1 MVNDIYVIYICL
13 VRCVF
18 KKGNIEFNIRKFFI
32 CFIFILIIILVEVIW
47 VVLKNFDGD
56 IWFFVDILG
65 GKFKFIFVGSRL
77 FMVKFLF
84 LIIIILLGDNFGIKL
99 LFCIICL
106 LDVFFFYNFD
116 INDIILFGVIF
127 MSILKV
133 LWCLYLDYVN
143 YWDIRE
149 DGFSIK
155 NLV

>member
-1 MVNDIYVIYICL
+1 M
-13 VRCVF
+13 
-18 KKGNIEFNIRKFFI
+18 
-32 CFIFILIIILVEVIW
+32 
-47 VVLKNFDGD
+47 
-56 IWFFVDILG
+56 FV
-65 GKFKFIFVGSRL
+65 
-77 FMVKFLF
+77 
-84 LIIIILLGDNFGIKL
+84 IIILLGDNFGIKL

-116 INDIILFGVIF
+116 INDIILFGGIF

-149 DGFSIK
+149 DSFFIK